1 MIAGVVR
8 PVLPV
13 PPQLAVQS
21 VYPLCYCTRDS
32 VWLTVDRDNM
42 RMEAPCLVK
51 VSDCRSGENCV
62 ACTSPTGCTKC
73 VSTMLL
79 YKGQCVAHCGQGQ
92 YEDGSTMSCKGK

>member
-8 PVLPV
+8 PVWPV
-13 PPQLAVQS
+13 PPLLAVRS

-32 VWLTVDRDNM
+32 VWLTVDRDYM

-51 VSDCRSGENCV
+51 ASDCRSGEACV

-73 VSTMLL
+73 VASMLL
-79 YKGQCVAHCGQGQ
+79 YKGQCVAHCGPGQ
-92 YEDGSTMSCKGK
+92 YEDGSTMSCKGE

>member
-8 PVLPV
+8 TVSPV

-21 VYPLCYCTRDS
+21 VYQLCYCTRDS

-51 VSDCRSGENCV
+51 ASDCRSGENRV